1 VAGLKQN
8 GIPLYIQLE
17 EIFSER
23 IASGEWKVGKTLPN
37 ETQLCKEFDVSR
49 GPVRQ
54 ALNQLVREGIL
65 NRKQGRGTVV
75 LPPKIENDLSSFY
88 SFTTLI
94 EHSHMRPS
102 MCLLAF
108 ETVSIEGNAAKQ
120 LNLTS
125 GTRVFKIRRLRLAD
139 DEPLILETVYVPEYI
154 CAGLNENEIT
164 TAPLY
169 KILKDHYGVTLL
181 RSKQFFEPTV
191 ANEIEAQVL
200 EIRKEAPVLLIQN
213 VSYAIGNRP
222 VVFSKAVM
230 RGDRVRYYVELN
242 APIDNS

>member
-8 GIPLYIQLE
+8 GIPLYVQLE

-23 IASGEWKVGKTLPN
+23 ITSGEWKVGETLPN
-37 ETQLCKEFDVSR
+37 ETQLCEEFEVSR

-54 ALNQLVREGIL
+54 ALHQLVREGIL

-94 EHSHMRPS
+94 EHSHMRPG
-102 MCLLAF
+102 MRLLAF

-120 LNLTS
+120 LDLAPGN
-125 GTRVFKIRRLRLAD
+125 RVFKIRRLRLAD
-139 DEPLILETVYVPEYI
+139 DEPIILETVYVPEHI
-154 CAGLNENEIT
+154 CSALNEIEIT

-169 KILKDHYGVTLL
+169 KILKEHYGVTLL
-181 RSKQFFEPTV
+181 RSKQFFEPTL
-191 ANEIEAQVL
+191 ADDFEAQAL
-200 EIRKEAPVLLIQN
+200 QIRKEAPVLLIQN
-213 VSYAIGNRP
+213 VTYAVGNRP
-222 VVFSKAVM
+222 VVFSKAIM

-242 APIDNS
+242 APIDNP